1 MLWLFIL
8 FLLLPIVV
16 AIVLVV
22 SGSSTVV
29 DVLAAWLVHVSIA
42 VAYVQTYPALR
53 EQIPSFRI
61 LLAISAAGE
70 RGLDRDDLMLLLG
83 EPSLFSGKISDL
95 SNDGLMREVDG
106 RLVMTRA
113 GRLLA
118 QLFSGYR
125 RVLGLGSGRG

>member
-70 RGLDRDDLMLLLG
+70 RGLDRDDLMLLRGGTLAFFR
-83 EPSLFSGKISDL
+83 EDL
-95 SNDGLMREVDG
+95 
-106 RLVMTRA
+106 RLE
-113 GRLLA
+113 
-118 QLFSGYR
+118 
-125 RVLGLGSGRG
+125 